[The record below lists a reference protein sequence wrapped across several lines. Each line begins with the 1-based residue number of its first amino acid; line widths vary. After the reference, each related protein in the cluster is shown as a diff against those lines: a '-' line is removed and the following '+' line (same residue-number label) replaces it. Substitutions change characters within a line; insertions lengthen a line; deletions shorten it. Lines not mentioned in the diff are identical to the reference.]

1 MKPDVRVQRSTDNSW
16 FKSSYSSN
24 EGGECVEV
32 SVAGQ
37 TVRIRDSKDT
47 TLPHLTLDRTG
58 WAHFVRYAAG
68 A

>member
-1 MKPDVRVQRSTDNSW
+1 MKPDVRVQCPADSSW

-32 SVAGQ
+32 SITEQAILV
-37 TVRIRDSKDT
+37 RDSKDT
-47 TLPHLTLDRTG
+47 SRPHLTLGPTG
-58 WAHFVRYAAG
+58 WRHFVRYAAG